1 MLVSGFISVLRR
13 RYNDL
18 PTKHQDTRTGDGS
31 STIYKTQF
39 APIKESSFK
48 QYINNSLIAASGYTI
63 DLDTGDLV
71 LIAATSNEIKSQYQE
86 VKFRDQHWLEAIQ
99 SAVDALGD
107 QFFRSV
113 VGDVSSMH
121 ISADVQKYNCPSSCI
136 KLTEVLESSDY
147 TSAGSWNKPKVNIR
161 YDRRSNVLV
170 FGSKPS
176 KANYMLISYLR
187 KLNRPTAATSA
198 LDVEDSWL
206 QLIDLKAGAIFLRS
220 QASKIAQQGNAT
232 VEEGHLSMAQLRA
245 LANDNEILFENLKKK
260 LKPIMPASEVPF
272 YIHGGGTTF

>member
-107 QFFRSV
+107 QFFRTV

-147 TSAGSWNKPKVNIR
+147 TSAGSWVKPRVNHR
-161 YDRRSNVLV
+161 YDRRANVLV
-170 FGSKPS
+170 MGSKPS
-176 KANYMLISYLR
+176 KANYLLISYLR
-187 KLNRPTAATSA
+187 KINRPTATTSA
-198 LDVEDSWL
+198 LDVEDAWL

-220 QASKIAQQGNAT
+220 MASKIAQQGNAT

-260 LKPIMPASEVPF
+260 LKPIMPASEVPY